1 MDYSKQMLQQVKLQS
16 LLIIKIHLQFQITNL
31 NSINVS
37 TVIKEDNSNA
47 TFMENK
53 QFMIIISSKL
63 LYHIMDK
70 LSKIKLLLMFLLTN
84 LIILNN

>member
-1 MDYSKQMLQQVKLQS
+1 MDYSKQMLQQVKLHS